1 VKGYPGDLI
10 AQEKAD
16 PVERASTTFLPVPL
30 LLWSLF
36 LLFGIGYLRIQ
47 TPGVALAGGDK
58 RSPRKVAA
66 VEGQNQAELGAAAYK
81 RNCQACHQPDGRG
94 LAGAFPPLA
103 GSEWVTGEPD
113 TLSAIVLR
121 GLQGEITVQGK
132 AYKGVMPAFAAQI
145 TAQEMAAL
153 LSFLRS
159 SWGNQADPVP
169 VTLIQEMTEKT
180 RDRKQPWKGQVE
192 LQSKPWEL

>member
-1 VKGYPGDLI
+1 
-10 AQEKAD
+10 
-16 PVERASTTFLPVPL
+16 
-30 LLWSLF
+30 
-36 LLFGIGYLRIQ
+36 
-47 TPGVALAGGDK
+47 
-58 RSPRKVAA
+58 
-66 VEGQNQAELGAAAYK
+66 
-81 RNCQACHQPDGRG
+81 
-94 LAGAFPPLA
+94 
-103 GSEWVTGEPD
+103 VTGEPD